1 MTLRALPRRLW
12 RQLGLFSVL
21 FALFFSLIVTAEY
34 LFVRHERTQAVASG
48 LRQTVEEVS
57 NALNYTGH
65 WSLINYRQAD
75 IQAPS
80 YFVFGP
86 DGLLIDIQDF
96 KPGFIVSAIPI
107 QELGYNHPRIITTSV
122 GEAWL
127 VEARKITGGLVVA
140 GILNTNAGSLKDPH
154 RLIAAELAR
163 FGSTLKDA
171 IKVKPDDINNYIDG
185 YAILDDFGEVKKALG
200 GFPLRVKLNLPLEMR
215 NDTVYVE
222 HLGGKDYAVWSH
234 QIPPIPALPVGRVL
248 AFDDITGESSVL
260 GLYRRFNIMIASA
273 AWAVALLLVAVF
285 ILRAE
290 VKRRQQEVSLE
301 EALKAG
307 EGPTIEFK
315 AGIVDR
321 NIAQTIAAFG
331 NTDSGNIFL
340 GVNDNAEVV
349 GLDDAGTPK
358 ERDKWQL
365 RISEFSRQ
373 IVQPALLVYPKFIT
387 YQNKVVLRLFIPRG
401 PAVAYTVQREA
412 FIRHLTS
419 VRKAASPDDFQVI
432 LKSHQRYWG

>member
-1 MTLRALPRRLW
+1 MILRALPRRLW
-12 RQLGLFSVL
+12 RQLGLFAVL

-48 LRQTVEEVS
+48 LRQTVDEVS
-57 NALNYTGH
+57 NALNYTER
-65 WSLINYRQAD
+65 WSLINFRQAD

-86 DGLLIDIQDF
+86 DGLLIDVSDF
-96 KPGFIVSAIPI
+96 RPGFIVSAIPI
-107 QELGYNHPRIITTSV
+107 QEFGYNHPTTITTSV
-122 GEAWL
+122 GESWL
-127 VEARKITGGLVVA
+127 VEARKVTGGLVVA
-140 GILNTNAGSLKDPH
+140 GILSTNARSLKDPNK
-154 RLIAAELAR
+154 LLATELAK
-163 FGSTLKDA
+163 FGATLKDA
-171 IKVKPDDINNYIDG
+171 IKVKPSDINNSIDG
-185 YAILDDFGEVKKALG
+185 YATLDDFGEVKSALDG
-200 GFPLRVKLNLPLEMR
+200 IPLRVKLNLPLDLR
-215 NDTVYVE
+215 NETVYIE

-234 QIPPIPALPVGRVL
+234 QIPPIPALPVGRIL
-248 AFDDITGESSVL
+248 AFDDITDESAVL

-285 ILRAE
+285 ILKAE
-290 VKRRQQEVSLE
+290 VKRRQQEISLE

-321 NIAQTIAAFG
+321 NIAQTMAAFG

-349 GLDDAGTPK
+349 GLHDAGTPK
-358 ERDKWQL
+358 ERDNWQL
-365 RISEFSRQ
+365 RISELAQ
-373 IVQPALLVYPKFIT
+373 QVVQPALLVYPKFFT
-387 YQNKVVLRLFIPRG
+387 HENKVVLRLFIPRG

-419 VRKAASPDDFQVI
+419 VRKAAGADDFQTI